1 MPRADERCL
10 PDGTN
15 FFQLMMRHRR
25 WELCVPGQE
34 RDVDGCDNRATYLAA
49 FMSGEVSRL
58 KAAGRHG
65 TARNYARARC
75 SFIAFTGG
83 VDVHLSCVDG
93 TLMEAYETWLHQ
105 RGVVRNTV
113 SFYMRILR
121 AVYNRAVRSG
131 LAVQSFPFDGV
142 YTGVDRTPK
151 RAVAGD
157 VVARLCHLDL
167 HGDANL
173 TLARDM
179 FVFSFCMRGM
189 AFVDM
194 VFLRKGNLRGGIISY
209 TRRKTGRPLSV
220 KMEPAALRIVERY
233 ADAASVYLFPVVTAE
248 DGRTAYAQ
256 YEAGLGRYNRC
267 LKRIS
272 LTLGLSVSLSS
283 YVARHSWATSA
294 RDCGIPVSVICS
306 ALGHASERTTL
317 IYLDS
322 LDDSV
327 VDKANREVI
336 SVLDV

>member
-1 MPRADERCL
+1 MSARRHK
-10 PDGTN
+10 

-25 WELCVPGQE
+25 WELCVPGHE
-34 RDVDGCDNRATYLAA
+34 RDVDGCDNRATCLAA

-83 VDVHLSCVDG
+83 EDVHLSCVDG

-121 AVYNRAVRSG
+121 AAYNKAVRRG

-142 YTGVDRTPK
+142 YTGVDMTAK

-157 VVARLCHLDL
+157 VVAQLCRLDL
-167 HGDANL
+167 SGDADL
-173 TLARDM
+173 MLARDM
-179 FVFSFCMRGM
+179 FVFSFCTRGM

-194 VFLRKGNLRGGIISY
+194 VFLKRGNLRGGIISY
-209 TRRKTGRPLSV
+209 TRRKTGRTLSV
-220 KMEPAALRIVERY
+220 RMEPVVQRIVERY
-233 ADAASVYLFPVVTAE
+233 ADGASVYLFPVVTAE
-248 DGRTAYAQ
+248 DGWRAYAQ
-256 YEAGLGRYNRC
+256 YEAGLGRYNRY

-272 LTLGLSVSLSS
+272 VMLGLGVPLSS

-294 RDCGIPVSVICS
+294 RDCGIPVSVIGS

-327 VDKANREVI
+327 VDRANREVI
-336 SVLDV
+336 SALKV